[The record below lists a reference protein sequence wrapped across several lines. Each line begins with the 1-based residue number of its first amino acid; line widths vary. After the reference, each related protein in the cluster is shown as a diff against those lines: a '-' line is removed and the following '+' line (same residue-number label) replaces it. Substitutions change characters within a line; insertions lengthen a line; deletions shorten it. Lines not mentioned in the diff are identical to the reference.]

1 MHSSASRSASA
12 QFAGPARDLRQPHES
27 SLHAR
32 DVSCRLGEL
41 EAALVE
47 AARLGEP
54 VVEERPHPQHRAR
67 VVPVDP
73 PLLKLVAAAIRCFVV
88 ALAVEESEVRPEQER
103 PGVRPRV
110 LLGIESRDR
119 RIGVCDRTVKIAVVP
134 EPRSRCVGAGR
145 QLVVARVLERVE
157 DEAVAGLP
165 LALEPQVVAQVAQ
178 KLRAQVALHQGLVEG
193 LQRSTRRGRFAGIE
207 EVMGERDRS
216 PRLRFVG
223 AGGSRLQRESRQLGR
238 GDRGASLGG
247 VCRGGVELR
256 GDVLVRG
263 IRCEREMPCARLWI
277 VRAVDQQAMGG
288 TPPTR
293 RCGLVDRSREQ
304 RVLEVDAAGVVDV
317 DEAGF
322 LRRPECAGRRDG
334 RRRCR
339 RRRRKEKCI
348 AGRPREALDV
358 RAHELLRAGGDRKLA
373 GCVLVSADQLA
384 GDLERVERIAA
395 RTLDDLH
402 DGRPRQRA
410 AEARAD
416 HFVHR
421 GDGQRCQ
428 VEVFPPA
435 LRQRRL
441 KGVRPGGICSDRAQ
455 HRDVRVVGAAECEVE
470 CVRAR
475 RIEPLRV
482 VDRDEKRLRAGEP
495 RQRGRGRGRQGAR
508 VDAPIDGI
516 VAKERRRERASLRRR
531 QELER
536 LVVHSCEEVD
546 QACERERRLHTRGSG
561 GEHAPSLVGGEV
573 DTCLPEGC
581 LPDSGRAGH
590 GKRHHS
596 VGRPREKRLD
606 RGELTAAADD
616 SWRLIDSHPEHTVRG
631 CPAQRKRS
639 IL

>member
-1 MHSSASRSASA
+1 M
-12 QFAGPARDLRQPHES
+12 
-27 SLHAR
+27 
-32 DVSCRLGEL
+32 
-41 EAALVE
+41 
-47 AARLGEP
+47 
-54 VVEERPHPQHRAR
+54 
-67 VVPVDP
+67 
-73 PLLKLVAAAIRCFVV
+73 
-88 ALAVEESEVRPEQER
+88 
-103 PGVRPRV
+103 

-119 RIGVCDRTVKIAVVP
+119 CIGVFDRTVKIAVVP
-134 EPRSRCVGAGR
+134 EPRSGCVGAGR

-165 LALEPQVVAQVAQ
+165 LALEPQAVAQVAQ

-207 EVMGERDRS
+207 EVVGEGDRS

-223 AGGSRLQRESRQLGR
+223 AGGSCLQRESRQLGR

-263 IRCEREMPCARLWI
+263 VRCEREMPCARLRV

-304 RVLEVDAAGVVDV
+304 RVLEVDAVGVVDV

-339 RRRRKEKCI
+339 RRRREEKCI
-348 AGRPREALDV
+348 ARRPREALDV
-358 RAHELLRAGGDRKLA
+358 RSHELLRAGGDRKLA

-402 DGRPRQRA
+402 DRRPRQRA

-441 KGVRPGGICSDRAQ
+441 KGVRPGRHPFGPSTTPR
-455 HRDVRVVGAAECEVE
+455 RLRRRRGGVRSGVRSRVAGSSHCASSTAMRSG

-475 RIEPLRV
+475 PDSAVAVAVASARGSMRPSTGSSR
-482 VDRDEKRLRAGEP
+482 RSAAASARRCGAGRSSSAASSTRAKRSTRPG
-495 RQRGRGRGRQGAR
+495 
-508 VDAPIDGI
+508 
-516 VAKERRRERASLRRR
+516 
-531 QELER
+531 
-536 LVVHSCEEVD
+536 
-546 QACERERRLHTRGSG
+546 ERERRLHTRGSG
-561 GEHAPSLVGGEV
+561 DEHAPALVGGEV

-581 LPDSGRAGH
+581 LPDSGRAGD
-590 GKRHHS
+590 GKRHQLRRTPARETPRSRRAHGGGRRPLAADRLSPRTHS
-596 VGRPREKRLD
+596 ARLSRAAQALDFVGRCLFPHGWQE
-606 RGELTAAADD
+606 
-616 SWRLIDSHPEHTVRG
+616 PTVG
-631 CPAQRKRS
+631 CDGGGS
-639 IL
+639 